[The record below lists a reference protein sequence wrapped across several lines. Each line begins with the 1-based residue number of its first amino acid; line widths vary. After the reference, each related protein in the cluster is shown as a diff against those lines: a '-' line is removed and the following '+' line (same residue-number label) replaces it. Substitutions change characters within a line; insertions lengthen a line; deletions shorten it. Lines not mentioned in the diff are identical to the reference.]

1 MMIKISV
8 YFRKSLTP
16 SCASV
21 PVLVMQLADL
31 IGLHHQLLLQL
42 VSGQRVL
49 QQLDLQPGRLVQDL
63 ESHTHTHI
71 YTLLTSPF
79 AKPSLI
85 PSTVLFLCCEVSH
98 LRSIKNILSD
108 WLR

>member
-42 VSGQRVL
+42 VGGQRVL

-63 ESHTHTHI
+63 ESHTHTNIHFTHI
-71 YTLLTSPF
+71 SICKTFSDSYYCLVPLL
-79 AKPSLI
+79 
-85 PSTVLFLCCEVSH
+85 
-98 LRSIKNILSD
+98 
-108 WLR
+108 